1 MNTSRRQF
9 LKSLGLASAVML
21 FGRRAAISQLPA
33 DAEGLDLLVI
43 GDSFIWGQGLDERQK
58 IYTLTA
64 DWLGGVSRKQRRNVA
79 VKVKA
84 HSGATIKFR
93 KEEATAYQRAGR
105 DETYRYDPEIN
116 VGFPSMWKQVE
127 VAAEEYRAAGKPDG
141 ADLILISG
149 GITDISV
156 AKLLNPSGDEKLLPG
171 LIQQYC
177 RDDMFDLLEHAAR
190 HNPKAIIAVI
200 GYFPIVSDKTVGSR
214 LFNSWLE
221 TMDFPRPLKPLANNA
236 LTRSLYFNKIK
247 RKVIRISDI
256 WIAESDKNLKLAVEK
271 FNLRLSSA
279 RAVFVPSP
287 ITADTC
293 VETPN
298 TLLFRIGKN
307 GRSEDPLYESRREV
321 CRDSLSELRVSTG
334 LKYPIRYCELA
345 AVGHPNAAG
354 SRAYADSIRSV
365 LTPYFP

>member
-9 LKSLGLASAVML
+9 LKGLGLASAVMMI
-21 FGRRAAISQLPA
+21 GRSAALSQLTA
-33 DAEGLDLLVI
+33 GKAGLDMLVI

-64 DWLGGVSRKQRRNVA
+64 DWLRSGSDGHRRDVA

-93 KEEATAYQRAGR
+93 KEEALAYQRAGR
-105 DETYRYDPEIN
+105 DETFRYDPEIN

-127 VAAEEYRAAGKPDG
+127 VASGEYRAEGKPDG

-156 AKLLNPSGDEKLLPG
+156 AKLLNPSADEKQLPG
-171 LIQQYC
+171 LIAQYC
-177 RDDMFDLLEHAAR
+177 RDDMFELIEHAAL
-190 HNPKAIIAVI
+190 HNPKAIIAVV
-200 GYFPIVSDKTVGSR
+200 GYFPIISDKTVGSR

-221 TMDFPRPLKPLANNA
+221 TMAFPRPLKPIANNA
-236 LTRSLYFNKIK
+236 LTRTLYFNKIR

-256 WIAESDKNLKLAVEK
+256 WITESDKNLKLAIER
-271 FNLRLSSA
+271 FNSRSA
-279 RAVFVPSP
+279 VPRAVFVPSP
-287 ITADTC
+287 ITAETC

-298 TLLFRIGKN
+298 SLLFRIGKH
-307 GRSEDPLYESRREV
+307 GRSQDPLYDSRRGV
-321 CRDSLSELRVSTG
+321 CRESLTELRRSTG
-334 LKYPIRYCELA
+334 LEYPIRYCELA
-345 AVGHPNAAG
+345 AIGHPNEAG
-354 SRAYADSIRSV
+354 SRAYAESIRTV
-365 LTPYFP
+365 LKPYFP

>member
-1 MNTSRRQF
+1 MKGIGFALAMMLLGCHVATSQ
-9 LKSLGLASAVML
+9 SLA
-21 FGRRAAISQLPA
+21 GR
-33 DAEGLDLLVI
+33 DDLDVLVI
-43 GDSFIWGQGLDERQK
+43 GDSFIWGQGLEERQK
-58 IYTLTA
+58 TYSLTA
-64 DWLGGVSRKQRRNVA
+64 DWLRGGSPEKGRKVD

-93 KEEATAYQRAGR
+93 KEEALAYQRVGR
-105 DETYRYDPEIN
+105 EETYWYDPEIN

-127 VAAEEYRAAGKPDG
+127 VAAEEYRIAGKPDG

-171 LIQQYC
+171 LIERYC

-190 HNPKAIIAVI
+190 NNPNAIIVVV
-200 GYFPIVSDKTVGSR
+200 GYFPIVSNRTISSR

-221 TMDFPRPLKPLANNA
+221 TMAIPRPLKPLANNFI
-236 LTRSLYFNKIK
+236 TRALYFNKIK

-256 WIAESDKNLKLAVEK
+256 WIRESDKNLKLAIEK
-271 FNLRLSSA
+271 FNGRSA
-279 RAVFVPSP
+279 TSRAVFVPSP
-287 ITADTC
+287 ITAETC
-293 VETPN
+293 VETPD

-307 GRSEDPLYESRREV
+307 GRSEDMLYERRRDA
-321 CRDSLSELRVSTG
+321 CRASLSELSRSTG

-354 SRAYADSIRSV
+354 SRAYAELIRSV
-365 LTPYFP
+365 LKPYFP

>member
-1 MNTSRRQF
+1 METSRRQF
-9 LKSLGLASAVML
+9 LKSIGLASALL
-21 FGRRAAISQLPA
+21 FIDPRAAMTRSTPA
-33 DAEGLDLLVI
+33 SGGIDLLVI
-43 GDSFIWGQGLDERQK
+43 GDSFIWGQGLNESQK

-64 DWLGGVSRKQRRNVA
+64 DWLGGGTGAKGRDVA

-93 KEEATAYQRAGR
+93 KEEALAYQRAGR
-105 DETYRYDPEIN
+105 DETYRYDPEVN

-127 VAAEEYRAAGKPDG
+127 VAAEEYRAAGKPNG

-156 AKLLNPSGDEKLLPG
+156 AKLLDPFGDEKLLPG
-171 LIQQYC
+171 LIERYC
-177 RDDMFDLLEHAAR
+177 RDDMFDLIEHAAR
-190 HNPKAIIAVI
+190 QNPNSVIAVV
-200 GYFPIVSDKTVGSR
+200 GYFPIVSNKTIGSR

-221 TMDFPRPLKPLANNA
+221 TMAFPRPLKPLANNV
-236 LTRSLYFNKIK
+236 LTRTMYFNKIR

-256 WIAESDKNLKLAVEK
+256 WITESDKNLKLAVEK
-271 FNLRLSSA
+271 FNSRFGVS

-287 ITADTC
+287 ITAETC

-298 TLLFRIGKN
+298 SLLFRIGKN

-321 CRDSLSELRVSTG
+321 CQASLLELRRSTG
-334 LKYPIRYCELA
+334 LKYPVRYCELA

-365 LTPYFP
+365 LKPYFP